1 MVNKKEFLRKGKTD
15 DNMDFS
21 YNGLGMVFLTS
32 NNFNA
37 RIFTRDFYACNK
49 DVIKRIEENFISNE
63 EQIEEKELFDKNLI
77 NLTNILSDKISDI
90 SLKISN
96 KMLVEKPIYE
106 FFNEYYKTF
115 EMYGE
120 IADIQVENEYDKIK
134 EKPYIMIEKTSED
147 CYNIMYE
154 NEGGQYCVKILD
166 TYFSKYS
173 IYGDIKMSDIKN
185 ITEVVKNVDMSEKY
199 DNSGIIKNCEISP
212 SYFAEN
218 VITMENLS
226 DDNYKT
232 SISVLSKNYNV
243 SLSTYIKTKV
253 PVDDKDLLPVIL
265 EISSNLKPCCHT
277 VDFTTEF
284 SKQIVKKLSDLK
296 KNN

>member
-1 MVNKKEFLRKGKTD
+1 MNFE
-15 DNMDFS
+15 
-21 YNGLGMVFLTS
+21 YNGLGMVFLIS
-32 NNFNA
+32 DNFNA

-49 DVIKRIEENFISNE
+49 DVVKRIKENFISNE

-90 SLKISN
+90 SLEISN
-96 KMLVEKPIYE
+96 KMLAEKPIYE

-115 EMYGE
+115 EKDYGE
-120 IADIQVENEYDKIK
+120 TADIQVANEHDNVK
-134 EKPYIMIEKTSED
+134 EKPYIMIEKTSEG
-147 CYNIMYE
+147 CYNITYE
-154 NEGGQYCVKILD
+154 NEDGHYYVKILD

-173 IYGDIKMSDIKN
+173 IYGDVKMSDIKN
-185 ITEVVKNVDMSEKY
+185 MAEVVKNVDMSEKY

-218 VITMENLS
+218 VITMEKS

-243 SLSTYIKTKV
+243 SVSTYIKTQV
-253 PVDDKDLLPVIL
+253 TVDNKDLLPAIL
-265 EISSNLKPCCHT
+265 EISSNLKPYCHT
-277 VDFTTEF
+277 VDFATEF
-284 SKQIVKKLSDLK
+284 SKQIVKKLSDIR
-296 KNN
+296 NGI